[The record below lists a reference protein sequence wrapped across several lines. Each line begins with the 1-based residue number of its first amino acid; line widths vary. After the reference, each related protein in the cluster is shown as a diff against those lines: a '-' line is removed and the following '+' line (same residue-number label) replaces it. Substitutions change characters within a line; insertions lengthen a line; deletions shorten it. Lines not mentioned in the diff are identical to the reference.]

1 MPLSR
6 ALSMPKPISNP
17 LSKPLSNPRSLFSVE
32 GKRVLITGAG
42 ANGGVGHALALG
54 FGRAGAR
61 LALCDIDKPGLQ
73 QTVQQLGDLGIEV
86 LSRQTNIADPHQV
99 KELFEQLDQQLG
111 GIDVLVNVPFAFP
124 SRVKPHL
131 LQGQDWQQTLDVS
144 LSGYFYCNQQALQRM
159 IDQPGGGSII
169 QIGSNA
175 GINALGRGALP
186 YSCAKAAVH
195 QMTREIAIEYA
206 AQGIRCNALA
216 PAQIRTPG
224 LEQHLTNP
232 EFRDRVLPKI
242 LKGLPQGRLL
252 EPDEL
257 VGPALFL
264 ASAAASAINGV
275 ILPVDQG
282 NTAMNAG
289 GGS

>member
-1 MPLSR
+1 MSDNR
-6 ALSMPKPISNP
+6 NSDN
-17 LSKPLSNPRSLFSVE
+17 NLFSVQ
-32 GKRVLITGAG
+32 GKRVLISGAG

-54 FGRAGAR
+54 FGQAGAN
-61 LALCDIDKPGLQ
+61 LVLCDIDNDGLQ
-73 QTVQQLGDLGIEV
+73 QTVQQLHDLGIDA
-86 LSRQTNIADPHQV
+86 LACQTDISDQCQV
-99 KELFEQLDQQLG
+99 EQLFLQLDQHLG
-111 GIDVLVNVPFAFP
+111 GIDVLINVPFAFP
-124 SRVKPHL
+124 SRVKPHQL
-131 LQGQDWQQTLDVS
+131 EAQDWQQTLDVS

-159 IDQPGGGSII
+159 LDQPGGGSII

-175 GINALGRGALP
+175 GINALGRGAMP

-206 AQGIRCNALA
+206 GHGIRCNALA

-224 LEQHLTNP
+224 LEQHLADPT
-232 EFRDRVLPKI
+232 FREQVLPRI
-242 LKGLPQGRLL
+242 LNGLPQGRLI

-264 ASAAASAINGV
+264 ASEAASAINGV

-289 GGS
+289 GGNH

>member
-1 MPLSR
+1 M
-6 ALSMPKPISNP
+6 
-17 LSKPLSNPRSLFSVE
+17 
-32 GKRVLITGAG
+32 LITGAG

-54 FGRAGAR
+54 FRRAGAR
-61 LALCDIDKPGLQ
+61 LAICDIDPQGLA
-73 QTVQQLGDLGIEV
+73 QTQQQLQDLTREDEQQPLVCQADIAIEE
-86 LSRQTNIADPHQV
+86 QV
-99 KELFEQLDQQLG
+99 EQLFARIDTAFG
-111 GIDVLVNVPFAFP
+111 GIDVLINVPFAFP
-124 SRVKPHL
+124 SRVKPHQ
-131 LQGQDWQQTLDVS
+131 LQQRDWQQTLDVS
-144 LSGYFYCNQQALQRM
+144 LSGYFYCNQQAIVRM
-159 IDQPGGGSII
+159 IDQPSGGSII

-175 GINALGRGALP
+175 GINALGRGAMP

-206 AQGIRCNALA
+206 ANGIRCNALA

-232 EFRDRVLPKI
+232 KFRDSVLPRI
-242 LKGLPQGRLL
+242 LNGLPLGRLI

-257 VGPALFL
+257 VGPAVFL
-264 ASAAASAINGV
+264 ASDAASAINGV

-289 GGS
+289 GGDAV

>member
-1 MPLSR
+1 
-6 ALSMPKPISNP
+6 
-17 LSKPLSNPRSLFSVE
+17 
-32 GKRVLITGAG
+32 VLISGAG

-61 LALCDIDKPGLQ
+61 LALCDIDNPGLQ
-73 QTVQQLGDLGIEV
+73 QTLQQLKALDVEALGW
-86 LSRQTNIADPHQV
+86 QTDIADSQQV
-99 KELFEQLDQQLG
+99 ERLFQQLDVHLG
-111 GIDVLVNVPFAFP
+111 GIDVLINVPFAFP

-131 LQGQDWQQTLDVS
+131 LKDADWQQTLDVS
-144 LSGYFYCNQQALQRM
+144 LSGYFYCNQQALKRM
-159 IDQPGGGSII
+159 LEQPMGGSII

-175 GINALGRGALP
+175 GVNALGRGALP

-195 QMTREIAIEYA
+195 QMTREIAIEYGS
-206 AQGIRCNALA
+206 QRIRCNALA

-224 LEQHLTNP
+224 LEAHLANP
-232 EFRDRVLPKI
+232 EFRDQVLPRI
-242 LKGLPQGRLL
+242 LNGLPQGRLID
-252 EPDEL
+252 PDEL

>member
-1 MPLSR
+1 MTTRSNSR
-6 ALSMPKPISNP
+6 PFQAATDM
-17 LSKPLSNPRSLFSVE
+17 FSVQ
-32 GKRVLITGAG
+32 GKRVLISGAG

-61 LALCDIDKPGLQ
+61 LLLCDIDNPGLQ
-73 QTVQQLGDLGIEV
+73 ETVQQLQGLGIEP
-86 LSRQTNIADPHQV
+86 LAWQTDISDPQQV
-99 KELFEQLDQQLG
+99 EQLFERLDQHLG
-111 GIDVLVNVPFAFP
+111 GIDVLINVPFAFP

-131 LQGQDWQQTLDVS
+131 LKNQDWQLTLDVS
-144 LSGYFYCNQQALQRM
+144 LSGYFYCNQQALLRM
-159 IDQPGGGSII
+159 IDQPAGGSII

-206 AQGIRCNALA
+206 AQGVRCNALA

-224 LEQHLTNP
+224 LEQHLTDP
-232 EFRDRVLPKI
+232 LFREQVLPRI
-242 LKGLPQGRLL
+242 LNGLPQGRLI

-264 ASAAASAINGV
+264 ASAASSAINGV

>member
-1 MPLSR
+1 MWIAPVDDLKMPTSSITSV
-6 ALSMPKPISNP
+6 AKD
-17 LSKPLSNPRSLFSVE
+17 LFSVQD
-32 GKRVLITGAG
+32 KRVLISGAG

-61 LALCDIDKPGLQ
+61 LVLCDIDNPGLQ
-73 QTVQQLGDLGIEV
+73 QTLQQLKALGV
-86 LSRQTNIADPHQV
+86 DALAWQTDISDPQQV
-99 KELFEQLDQQLG
+99 EQLFQQLDAYLG
-111 GIDVLVNVPFAFP
+111 GIDVLINVPFAFP

-131 LQGQDWQQTLDVS
+131 LSGADWQQTLDVS
-144 LSGYFYCNQQALQRM
+144 LSGYFYCNQQALTRM
-159 IDQPGGGSII
+159 LQQSGGGSII

-195 QMTREIAIEYA
+195 QMTREIAIEYG
-206 AQGIRCNALA
+206 AQRIRCNALA
-216 PAQIRTPG
+216 PAQISTPG
-224 LEQHLTNP
+224 LKQHLSDP
-232 EFRDRVLPKI
+232 GFCAQVLPRI
-242 LKGLPQGRLL
+242 LNGLPQGRLI
-252 EPDEL
+252 EVDEL
-257 VGPALFL
+257 LGPALFL
-264 ASAAASAINGV
+264 ASDAASAINGV